1 MNRILPI
8 VALCFLA
15 GSLMAQSSSPAQ
27 GSSAKCPPYPDGSLG
42 DPTPLFNGIDL
53 NHDGKLTNEE
63 WQKVEAP
70 ESSWQA
76 FNKKP
81 LVQKHGYITLF
92 DFLTDSPPGG
102 IDTNCDGAFSLD
114 EFLATKKM
122 GAPGGGAPGGAPGGA
137 ARQGGAPGGAAPQG
151 GAPGGAAPQGGAPGG
166 AARQGGAPGG
176 AQSADSKQAKPPSPT
191 APREALAKGS
201 YATDGPGKCPP
212 YDDGGIADPTPMV
225 SAIDLNH
232 DGKLTHEEWQKV
244 GAPEPSWNSF
254 MGKARVKKNGY
265 VTLYDF
271 VFDTPPNGIDTNCD
285 GTFSLDEFLATKS
298 WKMGGDGAGA
308 PGGAPS
314 GAAPQGAPP
323 QGGQAPGKSR

>member
-1 MNRILPI
+1 MRINRILLI
-8 VALCFLA
+8 VVVCFLA
-15 GSLMAQSSSPAQ
+15 GTLMAQRSSPAQ
-27 GSSAKCPPYPDGSLG
+27 SGSATCPPYPDGSLG

-53 NHDGKLTNEE
+53 NHDGKLTSEE

-76 FNKKP
+76 FMKKP

-92 DFLTDSPPGG
+92 DFLTDSPPNG

-122 GAPGGGAPGGAPGGA
+122 GSARGGNSGAASGGAPGGEPKQAGA
-137 ARQGGAPGGAAPQG
+137 R
-151 GAPGGAAPQGGAPGG
+151 
-166 AARQGGAPGG
+166 GG

-191 APREALAKGS
+191 APREALAEGS
-201 YATDGPGKCPP
+201 YSTDAPGKCPP

-225 SAIDLNH
+225 NAIDLNH
-232 DGKLTHEEWQKV
+232 DGKLTQEEWQQV
-244 GAPEPSWNSF
+244 GAPESSWNSF

-285 GTFSLDEFLATKS
+285 GQFTLDEFLATKS
-298 WKMGGDGAGA
+298 WKMGGDG
-308 PGGAPS
+308 S
-314 GAAPQGAPP
+314 GAPP
-323 QGGQAPGKSR
+323 PSGQAPGQGR